1 LIRTR
6 NVIGCLIA
14 VSLLSGCM
22 AYSEV
27 PPAKKYEIGGVF
39 RVEPATLWSAQ
50 KNGNSENW
58 TVNGFG
64 LDGIT
69 FITNVAD
76 GKPVAPTT
84 QDDKAPTFRADMNA
98 SDVVDLYE
106 AVLASRGFSQVETR
120 NLRPYT
126 ISGNDAFR
134 FDYSGFDGIGLA
146 KRGTVIGLIDAEKG
160 LNLVIYE
167 GASEHYYDASL
178 ADAEK
183 VLASLEKI

>member
-98 SDVVDLYE
+98 GD
-106 AVLASRGFSQVETR
+106 ETR